1 MNEEKGQQTYVWKES
16 GDLTKLDLAIAF
28 GKSPNLAHFQL
39 SHI

>member
-1 MNEEKGQQTYVWKES
+1 MKKGQQTYVWKES

-28 GKSPNLAHFQL
+28 EVPNLAHFQL